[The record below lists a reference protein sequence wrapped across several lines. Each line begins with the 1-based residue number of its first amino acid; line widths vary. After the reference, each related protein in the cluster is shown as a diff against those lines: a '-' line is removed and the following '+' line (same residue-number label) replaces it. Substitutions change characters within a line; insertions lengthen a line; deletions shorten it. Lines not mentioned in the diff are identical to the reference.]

1 MLRRYLVT
9 AQAAVGR
16 YVGPVPPAAPLLHD
30 LRSAFRAEMARDEAE
45 RAWDAF
51 GGRIAVVLPGGGAR
65 GAYEAGVLL
74 AFQDAR
80 LPTHIISATSIG
92 GINAASYASQADGLV
107 GNAEPLVEAWRDVTP
122 PAVGIDWT
130 RYAFMLGGLI
140 AVTAGLGNL
149 IYYQLTVGGL
159 RVHLRHPALLWASL
173 ALAGSAVLLL
183 HVTLPYVYVVLRR
196 LVRGGTW
203 RPDAVKLRQSILANL
218 LILFFAA
225 ASWESFHVHTQF
237 RDVARDHPV
246 PAAIAVTLLVALLA
260 ASLRLRAWLGRVLEV
275 LGRLLIRPG
284 LFENFERR
292 RFVASKV
299 DVERLRRSPMRVLLT
314 ATDLEAGTAR
324 FFSNGPP
331 EALAGDPGADA
342 RFVAE
347 EVSAA
352 GDLMSA
358 VMASSALPIAYEPMP
373 MGGHTFG
380 DGGIVAN
387 QPIRPAVRLGA
398 DVVFLVMVD
407 APGAR
412 HPRLDTFVDV
422 GRRALDILIQQN
434 MLADMATLDRF
445 NALCLEAAR
454 QAGARPEELEVDT
467 GHHRYRYVRPFTIR
481 PREELGT
488 GILDFG
494 DPRTVEVI
502 ARGYTD
508 AGEQLRDALVYV
520 DGARAPRPR
529 RILRMTV
536 DLGA

>member
-1 MLRRYLVT
+1 VR
-9 AQAAVGR
+9 
-16 YVGPVPPAAPLLHD
+16 PAALDD
-30 LRSAFRAEMARDEAE
+30 LRPAFRAEMARDEAE
-45 RAWDAF
+45 RAWQAF
-51 GGRIAVVLPGGGAR
+51 GGRVAVVLPGGGAR

-80 LPTHIISATSIG
+80 MPTHIITATSIG

-140 AVTAGLGNL
+140 AVSAGLANL
-149 IYYQLTVGGL
+149 VYYQLTVGGV
-159 RVHLRHPALLWASL
+159 RVHLSHPALLWAGL

-183 HVTLPYVYVVLRR
+183 HVTMPYAYVVLRR
-196 LVRGGTW
+196 LVKGGVW
-203 RPDAVKLRQSILANL
+203 RPDPVKLRQSILANL

-237 RDVARDHPV
+237 TDVARDHPV
-246 PAAIAVTLLVALLA
+246 AAGAAVVLLA
-260 ASLRLRAWLGRVLEV
+260 GMLAVSLRLRVWLGRVLQV
-275 LGRLLIRPG
+275 LGRLLFRPG

-292 RFVASKV
+292 RFLSPKINV
-299 DVERLRRSPMRVLLT
+299 DRLRRSPMRVLLT
-314 ATDLEAGTAR
+314 ATDLESGTAR
-324 FFSNGPP
+324 FFCNGSP
-331 EALAGDPGADA
+331 EALAGDPGVD
-342 RFVAE
+342 RQFVAE
-347 EVSAA
+347 EVSTAD
-352 GDLMSA
+352 DLMSA
-358 VMASSALPIAYEPMP
+358 VVASSALPIVYEPMP
-373 MGGHTFG
+373 MGARTFG

-387 QPIRPAVRLGA
+387 QPIRPALRLGA

-412 HPRLDTFVDV
+412 HPRLDTFLDV

-434 MLADMATLDRF
+434 MVADLATLGRF

-454 QAGARPEELEVDT
+454 QANARPEEIEVHT
-467 GHHRYRYVRPFTIR
+467 GRRRYRYVRPFTIR
-481 PREELGT
+481 PRDELGT

-502 ARGYTD
+502 ARGYQD
-508 AGEQLRDALVYV
+508 ACEQLREALVYA
-520 DGARAPRPR
+520 DDARLARPR
-529 RILRMTV
+529 RALRLTV
-536 DLGA
+536 APGP